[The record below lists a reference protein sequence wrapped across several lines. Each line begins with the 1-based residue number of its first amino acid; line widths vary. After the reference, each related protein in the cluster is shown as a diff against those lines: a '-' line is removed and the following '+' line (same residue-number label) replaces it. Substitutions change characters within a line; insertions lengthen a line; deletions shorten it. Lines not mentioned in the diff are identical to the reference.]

1 MGFRYVG
8 VQGIEEEQL
17 ELKAL
22 ALYSDVEDNGNFSCS
37 NELINQLQNSI
48 RWGAKSNFVDIPTDC
63 PQRDERMGWT
73 GDIALF
79 APTAAYNFN
88 ISRFLEKW
96 LLDVKSEQNKGGGI
110 PVTVP
115 LVRVPLQWE
124 IMIPMAVDH
133 WGDVCILAPWAE
145 YLVRGDKGLLERMYP
160 VMKKYIKACK
170 FWAELFSAENTAG
183 SGSFCIIMETGVHR
197 VSACG
202 SGWEEENGPL
212 PHVWQ
217 IPAVWQRLRTFWGRK
232 RMHSIIGNLVGRPR
246 RHTENF

>member
-1 MGFRYVG
+1 MWNGGMKDNF
-8 VQGIEEEQL
+8 L
-17 ELKAL
+17 
-22 ALYSDVEDNGNFSCS
+22 DV
-37 NELINQLQNSI
+37 
-48 RWGAKSNFVDIPTDC
+48 PTDC

-96 LLDVKSEQNKGGGI
+96 LLDVKAEQNKGGGI

-170 FWAELFSAENTAG
+170 FWAELFYCGKTPQDLEASAPLWRLV
-183 SGSFCIIMETGVHR
+183 CTGCRHVGVDGKR
-197 VSACG
+197 K
-202 SGWEEENGPL
+202 NGPL

-217 IPAVWQRLRTFWGRK
+217 IPAGFWQRLRTFWGRK